1 MTQYLTTHFT
11 GAYELKLTY
20 NGETY
25 TSWCVDGRMDHAGE
39 QLVSLVKEIW
49 SLPDT
54 KAVDDELYDL
64 IDWEFV
70 ERNDLPGPI
79 YKDLVEEE
87 SYLVEEI
94 DDEY

>member
-1 MTQYLTTHFT
+1 MTYYLSARLT

-20 NGETY
+20 HGETY

-54 KAVDDELYDL
+54 KAVDNELYDL
-64 IDWEFV
+64 LDWEFV
-70 ERNDLPGPI
+70 ERNQLPGPV
-79 YKDLVEEE
+79 YQDLVEEE
-87 SYLVEEI
+87 QELVEEI